1 MQADAEVYDPD
12 GDGTKLSADDTEL
25 TTPDERRPCG
35 QEQRQ
40 WNGSTPYTSG
50 YACMWLVGRVV
61 NVIAGLHAC
70 RH

>member
-25 TTPDERRPCG
+25 TTPGERRPCG

-40 WNGSTPYTSG
+40 
-50 YACMWLVGRVV
+50 
-61 NVIAGLHAC
+61 
-70 RH
+70 

>member
-1 MQADAEVYDPD
+1 MQADAEVYDPE

-25 TTPDERRPCG
+25 TTPAERRPCG

-50 YACMWLVGRVV
+50 CVVG
-61 NVIAGLHAC
+61 LLTLSLDYM
-70 RH
+70 

>member
-40 WNGSTPYTSG
+40 WNGSTPYTSE
-50 YACMWLVGRVV
+50 YVRGRVV
-61 NVIAGLHAC
+61 KQSYRWITC
-70 RH
+70 M

>member
-1 MQADAEVYDPD
+1 MQADAEVYDPE

-25 TTPDERRPCG
+25 TTPAERRPCG

-50 YACMWLVGRVV
+50 CVCGRVV
-61 NVIAGLHAC
+61 NVIARWITC